1 MSLHKDKRT
10 LAAFLLTV
18 HLSSSV
24 LQPAGWSSPEPAPLG
39 DQHTSPSYAS
49 SDPQD
54 WLFW

>member
-18 HLSSSV
+18 HPSSSAP
-24 LQPAGWSSPEPAPLG
+24 QPAGWFSPEPAPPG

-54 WLFW
+54 WLFC